1 MSMQSILIGEND
13 RWKIRKSLQD
23 ESYALTYA
31 LGRVTIYLMNETEK
45 EYFVQQLRQAK
56 ESWDRYKQMDCWI
69 SNQYVQVLLLKE
81 DLDFLI
87 NVLTQK
93 VKETII
99 Q

>member
-1 MSMQSILIGEND
+1 
-13 RWKIRKSLQD
+13 
-23 ESYALTYA
+23 
-31 LGRVTIYLMNETEK
+31 MNETEK

-56 ESWDRYKQMDCWI
+56 ESWDKYKQMDCWI
-69 SNQYVQVLLLKE
+69 SNQYVQVLLLRE

-93 VKETII
+93 AEETII